1 MALGW
6 FPNRRT
12 AMSCVPPLISVL
24 LPVYNAER
32 YIAQAVESV
41 LGQTLEDFEFLI
53 IDDGST
59 DGTLE
64 ILRRYERRDS
74 RIRLWSRPNEGLA
87 ETLNELIDASSGE
100 FLARMDA
107 DDVSRPGRFA
117 RQVAYLRGHPETVL
131 VGSRIRLIDLDGDPL
146 CEWCTEEEHE
156 ALEGV
161 FLRGKRHTTIAH
173 PSIMMRREAVLKVG
187 KYRDL
192 RLLEE
197 VDLYLRLG
205 EIGRLANLP
214 EVLLEYRIHDGN
226 MSRAALR
233 DKGIDREFRK
243 LLQEVRRRRGLPEPN
258 EERLPDL
265 GLSRDSSEPN
275 GEAEH
280 AFVQPA
286 DLDPLEER
294 VGWAWWALGSGHKAT
309 ARKHARWVFVHAP
322 MALRSWKLMYC
333 VLRGH

>member
-1 MALGW
+1 
-6 FPNRRT
+6 
-12 AMSCVPPLISVL
+12 MSCVPPLISVL

-32 YIAQAVESV
+32 FISEAVESI

-87 ETLNELIDASSGE
+87 ATLNELIDASSGE

-107 DDVSRPGRFA
+107 DDISRSERFA
-117 RQVAYLRGHPETVL
+117 RQVAYLRGHPESVL
-131 VGSRIRLIDLDGDPL
+131 VGSRIRLIDPDGDPL
-146 CEWCTEEEHE
+146 CDWCTEEEHE

-161 FLRGKRHTTIAH
+161 FLRGDRRTTIAH
-173 PSIMMRREAVLKVG
+173 PSIMMRRAAVLAVG
-187 KYRDL
+187 KYREL

-214 EVLLEYRIHDGN
+214 DVLLEYRIHDGN
-226 MSRAALR
+226 MSRAALQ
-233 DKGIDREFRK
+233 DKRIDRDFRR

-258 EERLPDL
+258 VEPDQDQGRSL
-265 GLSRDSSEPN
+265 DSSDPN
-275 GEAEH
+275 GEA
-280 AFVQPA
+280 APPSCPPSGP
-286 DLDPLEER
+286 DPFEQR
-294 VGWAWWALGSGHKAT
+294 MGWAWWALGAGHKAT
-309 ARKHARWVFVHAP
+309 ARKHARWVFAHAP